1 MADESTPVNPEQFTT
16 DFADEREQNA
26 AQWNDMVQQLE
37 AERAASERVR
47 TERDDAL
54 AKVDTLEKANADLET
69 AKLRLGEEWL
79 EKYTKQAVELNQ
91 KISDVTAERDKSQ
104 ADNTSL
110 RQNMANYL
118 TNTEAGKEAIR
129 ELKIQSLVNSV
140 NSDIAQLKA
149 LGANVT
155 MGQAQ

>member
-1 MADESTPVNPEQFTT
+1 MSDESTPVDPKEFTT
-16 DFADEREQNA
+16 DFDDQREVNL
-26 AQWNDMVQQLE
+26 AQWNDLKQELE
-37 AERAASERVR
+37 TERNASERVR

-91 KISDVTAERDKSQ
+91 KISDVTAERDQAQ

-129 ELKIQSLVNSV
+129 ELKIQSLVDSV

-149 LGANVT
+149 LGVNVT
-155 MGQAQ
+155 MGQHQ